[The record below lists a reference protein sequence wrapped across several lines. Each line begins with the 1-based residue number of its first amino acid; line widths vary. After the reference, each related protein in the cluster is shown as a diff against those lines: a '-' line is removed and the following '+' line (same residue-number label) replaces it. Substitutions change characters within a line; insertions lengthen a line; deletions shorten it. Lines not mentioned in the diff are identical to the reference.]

1 MIGLL
6 VPSVFAGTIDDVE
19 TVSNN
24 IGSATLDKDLHHRD
38 QPGYCKIIVYGFIN
52 IRNIY
57 NDTGQIIVT
66 SPAGSIPPNSFLP
79 RQDGSFTDA
88 TQFVDCKESGVYKVF
103 VSYGGVSI
111 GTLQFFIHDY
121 EQSVKNEKAAEQRAA
136 EQRAAEQRAA
146 EQRAAEQRAA
156 EQRAAEQRAAEQR
169 AAEAKADQDLTN
181 LLIIGG
187 IVIIIISVAIVLA
200 KRKNKKSSAPQRSAT
215 NTSPPPTPPTNTETS
230 TMFFYECPKCQSADI
245 QNNTD
250 GSVNCPDCGYRG

>member
-146 EQRAAEQRAA
+146 EQRAAE
-156 EQRAAEQRAAEQR
+156 
-169 AAEAKADQDLTN
+169 AKADQDLTN